1 MFEVSGLKFQV
12 KAGRESFRSV
22 NENKLNTEASHHTI
36 HPSSNINPD
45 SHPDQTSNLYPLSS
59 NLNKQ
64 NMYDLEY
71 KAMLSERVVQVLKT
85 VYDPEIPVNIYD
97 LGLIYEININNEGVA
112 EILMTLTA
120 PNCPVAEDLPV
131 EVRDK
136 VAAVE
141 GIKDC
146 KVTLTFEPP
155 WDRDMISETGL
166 LELGFL

>member
-1 MFEVSGLKFQV
+1 MSDIPAQMTESNEFIPLT
-12 KAGRESFRSV
+12 RE
-22 NENKLNTEASHHTI
+22 KIIDAI
-36 HPSSNINPD
+36 
-45 SHPDQTSNLYPLSS
+45 
-59 NLNKQ
+59 
-64 NMYDLEY
+64 
-71 KAMLSERVVQVLKT
+71 KT
-85 VYDPEIPVNIYD
+85 CYDPEIPVNIYD

-131 EVRDK
+131 EVHDK

-155 WDRDMISETGL
+155 WDREMISETGL